1 MVILIN
7 VTQYGASFLLQ
18 CLKNHQTCSYPLL
31 PALGGYQ
38 KQEKKL
44 LQAVFGAILSIHNHS
59 SQKNQSNK
67 FWYVTTVLK
76 RIGKKREKKTAFIT
90 TSSLMRIANS
100 LRLFEITRT
109 GSHSILKYLK
119 TDPAVIKTI
128 KYPPNTGLYFKTDK
142 VATYIKRLWTSNFMN
157 TYNNKLMINVSFGL
171 WIYSFRKHLRGC
183 SKDVSLK

>member
-1 MVILIN
+1 MTPPTSSQTSNIITTNVFLGKFLQLDKFISEKEKKHEKASWFFNALKMPRSRYGDLIN
-7 VTQYGASFLLQ
+7 ITQYGASFLLQ

-31 PALGGYQ
+31 PVLGGYQ
-38 KQEKKL
+38 KQEKKDPRL
-44 LQAVFGAILSIHNHS
+44 FSVQFLAFII
-59 SQKNQSNK
+59 
-67 FWYVTTVLK
+67 TVLK

-109 GSHSILKYLK
+109 SILKYLK

-142 VATYIKRLWTSNFMN
+142 VATYIKRL
-157 TYNNKLMINVSFGL
+157 
-171 WIYSFRKHLRGC
+171 
-183 SKDVSLK
+183 